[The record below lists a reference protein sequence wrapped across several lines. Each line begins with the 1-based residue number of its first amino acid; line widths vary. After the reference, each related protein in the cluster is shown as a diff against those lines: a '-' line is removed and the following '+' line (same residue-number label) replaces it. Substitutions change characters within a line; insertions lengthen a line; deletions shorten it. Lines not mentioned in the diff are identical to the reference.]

1 MSDFEDDIV
10 DSDDDLGTITFQ
22 GVARNID
29 HDESRPFDLADVP
42 SSVEAEDALPQ
53 SEVLESLFLQQEGPQ
68 RAGRTW
74 EQTKVQPINLSTLA
88 RNFKKD
94 DKATAINLLHR
105 RSVLRLDDDLYYS
118 SDDEML
124 AWDGS
129 KHFLDFCLVVGGQPG
144 LHALLPNKVIDH
156 TFSLALNLC
165 LPTRLF
171 RPKFGKLGFDPT
183 GCMMA
188 LGTAP
193 SSELWLAFCPREN
206 LEDADVANEAPLL
219 SDKQHGDTRL
229 SSSHFRMAVMFLA
242 HALSKN
248 PDMPIYCMEDQR
260 CVEHIKQCIRQSGL
274 QCAALATVATAA
286 GWNQSD
292 KTTISSYPFGFASR
306 VHDGG
311 IQQTSWD
318 LRLDDL
324 VALHNTIVS
333 DWDEWVAAAPRSW
346 KEDGWLLS
354 RMPVAITCRY
364 GQNQPIAN
372 LNARANTEEGKIWNT
387 ERSYTN
393 IRYVSIAIATDIK
406 CVRVKRWTEV
416 PNQDII
422 DEHGV
427 IYDSPDKNI
436 REEVDLNHLPHRDP
450 VTRRENNVY
459 DEDGRRIP
467 RLHGKTRTN
476 AKPCGL
482 LINLETIS
490 DLFTSY
496 IPAYEDMTIDAD
508 AFQGEEISAPSVSV
522 FPQAFLRTMGHIQ
535 CDAVLPHFAPFISD
549 IRRSTTRRPRTVNL
563 DDDEPIPDEYDLFGE
578 RLDDDQHRI
587 PPVLIPSACQ
597 FYNEISH
604 RIRPSAALHE
614 VQQGRIT
621 SALAGAYGNA
631 ATKITHD
638 ARMRECKMSLPHQKY
653 DNKISLDDVPRDL
666 RLENIYIIQ
675 CESLRPEKRNG
686 MSIYKDIIVP
696 LARAWSHPNIFQA
709 LRPHIC
715 VFASH
720 IYQWTAFG
728 ITSLLERLWAYQL
741 PIIEA
746 GNKPRHEAV
755 ELCSVLERTL
765 AYAHTGNARVLA
777 TRLMRPLW
785 LVQSLLEQGLPTF
798 APSIRTT
805 TAINNPIAI
814 SASDWPTSDNLNV
827 PAIASKR
834 SQVLTYGSDHFE
846 AYKAGFHI
854 ELSINKLSPH
864 IFLQYTTE
872 ERHCIVIALVAL
884 RSYVADVKALV
895 ATAVKKECSSNGT
908 DVDDIGPSRDK
919 DRLKSLQKW
928 LACEHPLGYK
938 DKAYEHLLRCV
949 VVDPNN
955 YSDGLPNASKDKL
968 SVQDFA
974 VRISQMTR
982 IDNPI
987 SVAAPLI
994 FTAPSTA
1001 VFRTAYSR
1009 MLKYAPANSPASAD
1023 KCIQRAYIIAANH
1036 LQIQHVPWH
1045 VPHTSTRGRQSRKA
1059 VHNSWVNL
1067 GKSFVGDQSATAG
1080 RSNPRPIDMAAEA
1093 AKIAQA
1099 SDARAPWAV
1108 ESITLQSLPDFF
1120 ARDSLPDEFG
1130 LHNIDCAGD
1139 PLLVEIY
1146 EWAFANFNRDKPMHK
1161 IALLAGIYIS
1171 HALPDIF
1178 WDPKDKPLYTK
1189 MLSEQASTAAVRV
1202 LPWKPNKSSRKG
1214 CSWRPTFIS
1223 MVPAYI
1229 ISVYERASP
1238 LRDYFKDKKAFPTQ
1252 WNSKNSAKGI
1262 GSLNLVR
1269 MGLAKARSGRIFKGG
1284 APLADWVLLTNEE
1297 VAAKHQELMGHLQD
1311 RQYGP
1316 FKIAVAFFGLEKA
1329 VEIGVTTGTY
1339 TTHPAM
1345 SAIASTK
1352 KKRMMPEPDSD
1363 DEVEIIEHEQQYKRH
1378 RY

>member
-1 MSDFEDDIV
+1 MSDFEDDV
-10 DSDDDLGTITFQ
+10 LDSDDDLGTITFQ
-22 GVARNID
+22 GAARNFD
-29 HDESRPFDLADVP
+29 QDESRPFDLADVP
-42 SSVEAEDALPQ
+42 STVEAEDALPQ
-53 SEVLESLFLQQEGPQ
+53 SEIFESLFLRQEGPQ
-68 RAGRTW
+68 PVGRTW
-74 EQTKVQPINLSTLA
+74 EQTKVQSVNLSTLA
-88 RNFKKD
+88 RTFKKD

-105 RSVLRLDDDLYYS
+105 RSVLRLDDDLYYG
-118 SDDEML
+118 SDDDML

-129 KHFLDFCLVVGGQPG
+129 KHFLDFCLVVGGRPG
-144 LHALLPNKVIDH
+144 LHALLPNRVVDH

-206 LEDADVANEAPLL
+206 LEDSEVANDAPLL
-219 SDKQHGDTRL
+219 SEKKHGDTRL

-242 HALSKN
+242 HALSQN
-248 PDMPIYCMEDQR
+248 PDLPIYLMHPYGTDD
-260 CVEHIKQCIRQSGL
+260 VDLNAWKIKDVSNI
-274 QCAALATVATAA
+274 
-286 GWNQSD
+286 
-292 KTTISSYPFGFASR
+292 Y
-306 VHDGG
+306 
-311 IQQTSWD
+311 QQTTWD

-324 VALHNTIVS
+324 FNLHNTIVS

-354 RMPVAITCRY
+354 RVPVAVACRY

-372 LNARANTEEGKIWNT
+372 LNARANTEEAKIWNK

-393 IRYVSIAIATDIK
+393 IRYVSVAIATDIT
-406 CVRVKRWTEV
+406 CIRVKRWIEV

-422 DEHGV
+422 DLHGV
-427 IYDSPDKNI
+427 VYDSPDTNI
-436 REEVDLNHLPHRDP
+436 REEVDLSNLPHRDP
-450 VTRRENNVY
+450 ETRHENNVY

-467 RLHGKTRTN
+467 RLHGKTRSN
-476 AKPCGL
+476 SKPCGL
-482 LINLETIS
+482 LVNLETIS

-496 IPAYEDMTIDAD
+496 IPAYDDMAVDAD
-508 AFQGEEISAPSVSV
+508 AFQGEQISTPSVSI

-535 CDAVLPHFAPFISD
+535 CDAVLPHFAPFIAE
-549 IRRSTTRRPRTVNL
+549 IRRSTTRRPQPVDLNN
-563 DDDEPIPDEYDLFGE
+563 DEPLPDEHDLFGD
-578 RLDDDQHRI
+578 RLDDDHSRI

-631 ATKITHD
+631 ATNITHK
-638 ARMRECKMSLPHQKY
+638 ARLRECKMSLPHQKY
-653 DNKISLDDVPRDL
+653 DNKIGLDDVPRDL

-675 CESLRPEKRNG
+675 CESLKPEKRNG

-720 IYQWTAFG
+720 RCVPLIRTMMSVFVRVSSIKAFPQVYQWTAFG

-741 PIIEA
+741 PILEA

-805 TAINNPIAI
+805 SAINNPITI
-814 SASDWPTSDNLNV
+814 SASDWPTLDNLNV

-846 AYKAGFHI
+846 AYKAEFHI
-854 ELSINKLSPH
+854 ELSINKLSPNV
-864 IFLQYTTE
+864 FLQYNTQ

-884 RSYVADVKALV
+884 RSYVADVKTLV

-908 DVDDIGPSRDK
+908 DVED
-919 DRLKSLQKW
+919 KW
-928 LACEHPLGYK
+928 LGCELPLGYK

-949 VVDPNN
+949 VVDPND
-955 YSDGLPNASKDKL
+955 YSDGLPNASKEKL

-974 VRISQMTR
+974 MRICQMTR
-982 IDNPI
+982 IDNPM

-994 FTAPSTA
+994 FTAPSTP
-1001 VFRTAYSR
+1001 VFRIAYAR
-1009 MLKYAPANSPASAD
+1009 MLKYAPTNSPAAAD
-1023 KCIQRAYIIAANH
+1023 KCVQQAYIIAANY
-1036 LQIQHVPWH
+1036 LEIQHVPWH
-1045 VPHTSTRGRQSRKA
+1045 APHTGSRGRQSRKT
-1059 VHNSWVNL
+1059 VHNSWANL
-1067 GKSFVGDQSATAG
+1067 GKSSAVNQSTMG
-1080 RSNPRPIDMAAEA
+1080 CTNPRPADMAAEA
-1093 AKIAQA
+1093 AKMAQA

-1130 LHNIDCAGD
+1130 LHNVECSGD
-1139 PLLVEIY
+1139 AVLLEIY
-1146 EWAFANFNRDKPMHK
+1146 EWVFANFDRAKPIHK
-1161 IALLAGIYIS
+1161 IALLAGIYFS
-1171 HALPDIF
+1171 HVLPDVF
-1178 WDPKDKPLYTK
+1178 WDPKDKPSNDQLTN
-1189 MLSEQASTAAVRV
+1189 ERTTTNAVRK
-1202 LPWKPNKSSRKG
+1202 LPWKPNKGSRKG
-1214 CSWRPTFIS
+1214 STWRAQFIA

-1229 ISVYERASP
+1229 VSVYERESP
-1238 LRDYFKDKKAFPTQ
+1238 LREYFAKKKAFPPQ
-1252 WNSKNSAKGI
+1252 WNAKNSAKGI

-1269 MGLAKARSGRIFKGG
+1269 MGLAKARSSRIFKGG
-1284 APLADWVLLTNEE
+1284 APLSDWVLLTNEE
-1297 VAAKHQELMGHLQD
+1297 LTAKHKELMGHLQD

-1316 FKIAVAFFGLEKA
+1316 FKISVAFIGLDKA
-1329 VEIGVTTGTY
+1329 VEVGIATGTY
-1339 TTHPAM
+1339 TNHPAM
-1345 SAIASTK
+1345 SSIAL
-1352 KKRMMPEPDSD
+1352 KKRSLPDSD
-1363 DEVEIIEHEQQYKRH
+1363 DDEIEIIEHVQYKRS
-1378 RY
+1378 RT